1 MSPYVP
7 VDSLIIPS
15 SSRSVDHG
23 GAGGAILSGGADS
36 VEHDFDRTLGGDM
49 NGCVPMSADDL
60 ATLGDVELIDEL
72 SLLTT
77 QTARMR
83 ARMADLIAELD
94 RRRTRATG
102 SRAVS
107 C

>member
-1 MSPYVP
+1 
-7 VDSLIIPS
+7 
-15 SSRSVDHG
+15 
-23 GAGGAILSGGADS
+23 
-36 VEHDFDRTLGGDM
+36 M
-49 NGCVPMSADDL
+49 NGCVATSGGDL

-83 ARMADLIAELD
+83 ARMADIMAELD
-94 RRRTRATG
+94 QRRSRATG

>member
-1 MSPYVP
+1 
-7 VDSLIIPS
+7 
-15 SSRSVDHG
+15 
-23 GAGGAILSGGADS
+23 
-36 VEHDFDRTLGGDM
+36 M
-49 NGCVPMSADDL
+49 NSAELD
-60 ATLGDVELIDEL
+60 TLGDVELIEEL

-83 ARMADLIAELD
+83 ARMADIMAELD
-94 RRRTRATG
+94 RRRSRAAG